1 MKPAPPDLAPDP
13 VRMQPEAELRA
24 SQPGGAAAADFS
36 DSVGGLFSAPASLLP
51 DMQPEAGEPPA
62 RSLFALRGLFRL

>member
-1 MKPAPPDLAPDP
+1 MKPTRPDLTPDP
-13 VRMQPEAELRA
+13 ALMQPEAEARA
-24 SQPGGAAAADFS
+24 SQLSGAAADFS